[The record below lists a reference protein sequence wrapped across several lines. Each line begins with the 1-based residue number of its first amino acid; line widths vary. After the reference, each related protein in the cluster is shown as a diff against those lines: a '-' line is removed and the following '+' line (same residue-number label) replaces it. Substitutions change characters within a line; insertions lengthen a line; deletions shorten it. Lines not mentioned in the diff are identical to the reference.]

1 MAKIG
6 LKNFYYSVAT
16 EDTTT
21 GALTYSGATKPGKA
35 ISFTFEPNVSN
46 ATLYA
51 DDALAESDNSVNGGS
66 CTMGID
72 REDPET
78 FAALLGHEEKNGV
91 VTSNVNDQAPYV
103 GLCRIVTIMQDGE
116 LKYRA
121 VFLPK
126 VKFSEPSSDNST
138 KGETTEFG
146 TYELSGT
153 VMPNGDGDWRQEQ
166 IFDSQAAADAWIATC
181 LGGTPASS

>member
-6 LKNFYYSVAT
+6 LKNFYYSPAT
-16 EDTTT
+16 ENAVT
-21 GALTYSGATKPGKA
+21 GALVYSGATKPGKA
-35 ISFTFEPNVSN
+35 VSFTFEPNVSN

-51 DDALAESDNSVNGGS
+51 DDALAESDSSVNGGT

-72 REDPET
+72 RYDTET
-78 FAALLGHEEKNGV
+78 MATLLGHETDGGV
-91 VTSNVNDQAPYV
+91 VVSNTDDIAPYV
-103 GLCRIVTIMQDGE
+103 GLARIVTLMQDGA

-126 VKFSEPSSDNST
+126 VKFQEPSSDNST

-146 TYELSGT
+146 TYELEGT
-153 VMPNGDGDWRQEQ
+153 VMPNVSGVWRKEQ
-166 IFDSQAAADAWIATC
+166 VFDTQAAADAWIATQMAS
-181 LGGTPASS
+181 GTSA

>member
-16 EDTTT
+16 EDATT

-35 ISFTFEPNVSN
+35 ISFSFEPNVSS

-51 DDALAESDNSVNGGS
+51 DDTLAESDTSVNGGT

-72 REDPET
+72 REDPTT
-78 FAALLGHEEKNGV
+78 FARLLGHDEQDGV
-91 VTSNVNDQAPYV
+91 VTSNVNDIAPYV
-103 GLCRIVTIMQDGE
+103 GLCRIVTIMQDGA

-126 VKFSEPSSDNST
+126 VKFQEPSADNST

-146 TYELSGT
+146 TYEIEGT
-153 VMPNGDGDWRQEQ
+153 VMPNAEGNWRQEQ
-166 IFDSQAAADAWIATC
+166 IFDTQAAADAWIAT
-181 LGGTPASS
+181 LLTPASS

>member
-16 EDTTT
+16 EDATT

-35 ISFTFEPNVSN
+35 ISFTFEPTVSD

-51 DDALAESDNSVNGGS
+51 DDAIAERDSSVTGGS

-72 REDPET
+72 REDPTT
-78 FAALLGHEEKNGV
+78 FAALLGHTVSDGI
-91 VTSNVNDQAPYV
+91 VTSNVNDTAPVV
-103 GLCRIVTIMQDGE
+103 GLCRIVTIMQDGDV
-116 LKYRA
+116 KYRA

-126 VKFSEPSSDNST
+126 VKFQEPSSDNST
-138 KGETTEFG
+138 KGESTEFG
-146 TYELSGT
+146 TYEITGT
-153 VMPNGDGDWRQEQ
+153 VMANGDGDWRKEQ
-166 IFDSQAAADAWIATC
+166 IFETQAAADAWIATL
-181 LGGTPASS
+181 LGGSASE

>member
-16 EDTTT
+16 ETAAT
-21 GALTYSGATKPGKA
+21 GVLKYSGATKPGKA
-35 ISFTFEPNVSN
+35 VSFTFEPQVSS

-51 DDALAESDNSVNGGS
+51 DDAIAETDTSVNGGT

-72 REDPET
+72 REDPT
-78 FAALLGHEEKNGV
+78 TYAALLGRTESNGV
-91 VTSNVNDQAPYV
+91 ETSNISDVAPYV
-103 GLCRIVTIMQDGE
+103 GLGRIVTLMQGGE

-121 VFLPK
+121 VFFPK
-126 VKFSEPSSDNST
+126 VKFQEPSASDTT

-153 VMPNGDGDWRQEQ
+153 VMPNSQGDWRKAQ
-166 IFDSQAAADAWIATC
+166 IFDTQAAADAWLSSVMAAT
-181 LGGTPASS
+181 ASA

>member
-16 EDTTT
+16 ENATT
-21 GALTYSGATKPGKA
+21 GVLTYSGATKPAKA
-35 ISFTFEPNVSN
+35 ISFSFEPSVSD

-51 DDALAESDNSVNGGS
+51 DDAIAEKDTSVTGGS

-72 REDPET
+72 RYDDDT
-78 FAALLGHEEKNGV
+78 MADILGHTVETGGEMV
-91 VTSNVNDQAPYV
+91 SNVNDVAPYV
-103 GLCRIVTIMQDGE
+103 GLGRVVTLMQDGA

-121 VFLPK
+121 VFFPK
-126 VKFSEPSSDNST
+126 VKFQEPSASNTT

-146 TYELSGT
+146 TYEVTGT
-153 VMPNGDGDWRQEQ
+153 VVPTADGDWRQSKV
-166 IFDSQAAADAWIATC
+166 FDTEAAAVSYLQGLMAN
-181 LGGTPASS
+181 GTTA